1 MFESMRASGCF
12 LFESKYLRSLR
23 RGRQKRLRLKQQ
35 QSWETRS
42 IELLEDRSLLTLVD
56 FPTMI
61 AEVTAVSEDGDTIA
75 AFLRG
80 SASVDVGDT
89 PTRTPD
95 GRDTVQTEIVS
106 MSLQGFDSFN
116 GPLDVRVS
124 SMLPSLGATTE
135 RRDVNPGQLDTTFN
149 IDSFFDVFLE
159 IDAFVEDPM
168 NPSEEIQV
176 TLHGVSTVTTGDA
189 GARDVPVAPGDTMS
203 LTEPFDL
210 FLDPFHT
217 MPAGFTVEEL
227 DLTFEADFTSIEGQK
242 WHDLNSDGVK
252 DPGEPGLDDWI
263 VVAID
268 LGRNVPVDAQVTRSI
283 DVDGSG
289 MIDPDTEQ
297 GLFEF
302 TDLPPGRYFITEM
315 QQSGWSQTF
324 PLPIPAGEFPGVGPG
339 DNWLQFTRQA
349 NDSLTVGM
357 LATFDWDSD
366 GSGDEVVFLE
376 GDTTVVLG
384 DYDGGTDSVA
394 IEVGEFD
401 MFGDSTFGPVHIRTG
416 DPDTNNMVDGPLHL
430 GGQFVQDP
438 LDPALAD
445 SFFDIFVELDVG
457 NVLGGSAPDPSTVWT
472 NSTPI
477 RVEASIDR
485 LAPTGRP
492 YQMTNASPVEF
503 FDQSMEPQAQI
514 VDMRFTTYREELFD
528 RTVGYIYDVTQ
539 GQQISNVL
547 FGNRDLAAGPF
558 GNDYGD
564 APDGPYPTLAAN
576 NGASHA
582 IDGKHFLG
590 FHVDGEDDGQ
600 PDPLA
605 LGDDLNDAASS
616 FRTDDEDGVLFVTPL
631 VAGQSSDI
639 VVIASFMATG
649 DMLLNGWIDFDGNG
663 DWLGAGEQVF
673 QDQLLIPGANLLSIS
688 VPEGMSD
695 GTAVAR
701 FRVSTEAGLSFDG
714 PASDGEVEDYL
725 VSINAVA
732 PPPTDFGDAPDPF
745 DAVTGEYPT
754 LAENNGA
761 FHLIDGSTVIGNFID
776 GEPNGQPSP
785 AADGDDVTGLID
797 DEDGVTVTRPLAV
810 GEGGVIEVSTLTGG
824 FLNAW
829 IDFNADGD
837 WDDGNE
843 QIAADFSVGPG
854 RNPLFVSVPGL
865 GEGTVLGPT
874 YARFRLSPNPGEV
887 MGPSGAAL
895 NPENPGG
902 VGFGEVEDL
911 ALTIYHGEVIAET
924 DFWEL
929 SVNPQELPPSEDN
942 GDDRDAVGVAIFENG
957 LDGGFSTELVNQ
969 QWYWFSVNDG
979 PVLRLD
985 ELSLVSTSPQFSNPI
1000 QLTYG
1005 DAANGDPIQVDL
1017 SLTLNETS
1025 PTMADIA
1032 TSVVITD
1039 LTGAPINVDFFAYS
1053 DFDLNGSLGQFDRAT
1068 VVSPSQIDVTGV
1080 AGSSVSDLV
1089 TGMELPDHYEVGMVG
1104 PDGTAFDFQSG
1115 TLTDLTD
1122 VPPVSAT
1129 AGPANVAHAYQWTRS
1144 LGAAGTVML
1153 NTSQIGEAVELIL
1166 PAGSAGGVVS
1176 VGSGSGTDDDDEMG
1190 GLGGNVGVG
1199 GAVGGVGRFSGAG
1212 APGISNPGRFDP
1224 AFAIGYD
1231 YSALVNRFRSVELP
1245 VGIGDDQ
1252 YTVSY
1257 LDDLAALQTMTLAGG
1272 VQFDF
1277 NTDPNVADGV
1287 SDFRVL
1293 GIEASAAIDVEDPFG
1308 FVTQL
1313 SFVTDGPF
1321 ESTQTGI
1328 PEFVY
1333 VAEGPGQLREDVDV
1347 GGMLGVLETGD
1358 EGTWLPGGLL
1368 EETGLTF
1375 GFTLFDSLTD
1385 AQDRITT
1392 ADYTGLTQIM
1402 TSPPA
1407 QVTSVSPQAAS
1418 HTATAGTNISATF
1431 DQTITGST
1439 VTDQT
1444 FVVQALQTGRLLTAD
1459 GNMLS
1464 TSGAMITLDPAMD
1477 FKAGELVHVTATA
1490 GIEGPG
1496 EIGVAPHVW
1505 QFTVASSQGSGEF
1518 EDSGQDLG
1526 VGTSRAVAL
1535 GDLDGDGDLDAFLG
1549 TDGANEV
1556 LLQDVAGDFNLSQT
1570 LTGTP
1575 GITEGLTTS
1584 IALGDL
1590 DGDGDLDAVEGN
1602 FSNAFGNMDYVW
1614 INQGGAQAGTP
1625 GMFAI
1630 GVGVPT
1636 NRTTDIA
1643 LGDVDGDGDLDLF
1656 SAVSNQTGNVNRL
1669 WLNNG
1674 DGTFGNMQDIGFAGR
1689 RYAAVAMGDL
1699 DNDGDL
1705 DLYVG
1710 SHFVQFETPDV
1721 TEDEIWLNDG
1731 TGTFTLS
1738 TNGGV
1743 SLDGSS
1749 ASAVALGDVDGDGDL
1764 DAFVGNSP
1772 GGTETG
1778 EDRIWIN
1785 QGGDQGGTPGEFAD
1799 SGQAL
1804 GGMQR
1809 SSEVRLSD
1817 LDGDGDLDAVVS
1829 QTDASQQHILL
1840 NDGNGNFA
1848 SHTAVSVDLAPYSV
1862 DLGDVDSDGDLDLF
1876 STTSGRRNLFLNLT
1890 SGPAD
1895 VTLPAPGSYEVLV
1908 EGSDT
1913 VVRVASGA
1921 ELLRRDTSLVTSLT
1935 INGSAGDD
1943 TLTVDF
1949 SGGSPIP
1956 LGGLNFD
1963 GAEQTDGDALAMTGG
1978 TVASSDYQFDNAN
1991 DGAIDLDGQTITFT
2005 GLEPITDD
2013 LSVTDRVFT
2022 YSSADDDIVLDDDGV
2037 AGNNISRISSAGTA
2051 ETVDFTTPTGS
2062 LTINAG
2068 AGEDELSF
2076 VATDSMFNVAIT
2088 ANGDSEKDLFHV
2100 APHVTSTIT
2109 VDGGTPSPV
2118 TGPLDQVTFDLMGV
2132 GTPQLIAQSDLSGE
2146 LASTTHG
2153 TVTYA
2158 NVRSVSAE
2166 NGQFELIVDTV
2177 VLGEED
2183 GAADEVELQLIHY
2196 DLIPV
2201 AIGNTSSPDPFV
2213 QFYDAP
2219 AINNEGQVAFQALRS
2234 GMPENLQGVFVADVD
2249 GFETAALEGQTITDG
2264 TFTGSF
2270 SDVSLADSGLAAF
2283 RAGIELAGMP
2293 GTFGS
2298 GVFGGDGSSITTI
2311 GPVASNPFA
2320 GPNYFSGSL
2329 NENGDAV
2336 LAAGVS
2342 FVEDLYVNTGS
2353 GPVKLYDGP
2362 RLGEDFGAFFGPDIN
2377 NSGVISSIAGA
2388 RPGVFRFVVTGN
2400 GGSLTTVADTYDPSF
2415 NLKPGSGIQ
2424 TNTSINDSGTVA
2436 FVARADTVNGEYGVY
2451 TGNGGAL
2458 SLVADS
2464 SGDIGLFSS
2473 YGPSIND
2480 SGTVAFTA
2488 ILNGGDRGL
2497 YTGPD
2502 LMADKVVEV
2511 GDLLAGGTVTYVES
2525 GRFAINDSGEIAFS
2539 ASLGGGREVIAV
2551 AEPITPHLQIAV
2563 NGLPVFQG
2571 EFTGVSSISV
2581 NGSGDDDELI
2591 VDTAAGDPV
2600 PDGGLSYDGGGQMG
2614 AGDALELE
2622 GPADTVTHT
2631 FTSSSSGSADLDG
2644 QVISYTGLEP
2654 IVDMTTATHRV
2665 FTFGATDD
2673 DAELSDGLVNG
2684 DDVFRLTSVASSEL
2698 LDFSLPTSSLTINLG
2713 DGADSLLISADDLDS
2728 FVGSVTVNGDGG
2740 TDSIDAALFTLPA
2753 TINGGDDDDTLSGGA
2768 GNDSVDGGAGTDLLV
2783 QAGDTDFTLSTTQ
2796 LISTLTGTDSLTS
2809 IDLARLTGGAGDNAI
2824 DVSAFG
2830 GSTTLTGGDGND
2842 TLTGSAFADVMTGS
2856 GGNDVLTGGDGNDT
2870 LNGGSGKDELIGGAG
2885 DDVVQGQ
2892 GGTGDTLDG
2901 GDGDDT
2907 LNGGSGNDLI
2917 RETFAGNALLT
2928 NSAMTGRGNDT
2939 VISAERTRLTGG
2951 GAAQSIDVSAFFTA
2965 GLTSAT
2971 LLGGGGDDTLMGS
2984 PGSDVMIG
2992 AGGSDLMIGSS
3003 GHERMLGG
3011 SGSDTLIGGPGND
3024 RLKGL
3029 GGSGDRLSGGD
3040 GDDTLN
3046 GGRGVD
3052 RLIETGDVDFTL
3064 TTTSLT
3070 GLGTDVIQAIEVAE
3084 LNGGAGDNVIDV
3096 SAFTGFRGFTL
3107 LRGNDGDD
3115 SIVGSAMNDVIN
3127 GGDGNDTLLG
3137 KLGNDTLN
3145 GGDGNDGLSGF
3156 TGDDVLNG
3164 ERGFDRGFGGEGN
3177 DTLTGGNARDTL
3189 VGGDG
3194 DDSLAGNAGTD
3205 TLVGGTGNND
3215 ASMGDV
3221 FNDATA
3227 VIDEA
3232 FMLDPLPGWVD
3243 QV

>member
-1 MFESMRASGCF
+1 MFECLRASGCF
-12 LFESKYLRSLR
+12 LFESKYLKSLR

-35 QSWETRS
+35 QSWETRC

-61 AEVTAVSEDGDTIA
+61 AEVTAVSDDGDTIT

-80 SASVDVGDT
+80 AANVDVGDT
-89 PTRTPD
+89 PGRTSD

-135 RRDVNPGQLDTTFN
+135 RRDVNPGQVDTTFN
-149 IDSFFDVFLE
+149 VDSFFDVFLE

-168 NPSEEIQV
+168 NPSQEIQV
-176 TLHGVSTVTTGDA
+176 TLHGVSTISTGA
-189 GARDVPVAPGDTMS
+189 TGGGDVPVAPGDTMS

-227 DLTFEADFTSIEGQK
+227 DLTFAADFTSIEGQK

-268 LGRNVPVDAQVTRSI
+268 LDRNVPVDAQVTRSI
-283 DVDGSG
+283 DLDDSGS
-289 MIDPDTEQ
+289 IDPDTEQ
-297 GLFEF
+297 GLYEF
-302 TDLPPGRYFITEM
+302 TGLPPGRYFITEM

-339 DNWLQFTRQA
+339 DDWLQFTRQA
-349 NDSLTVGM
+349 NDFLTVGM

-376 GDTTVVLG
+376 GDASVFLG
-384 DYDGGTDSVA
+384 DYDGGTDSVS

-401 MFGDSTFGPVHIRTG
+401 MFGNSTFGPVHIRTG
-416 DPDTNNMVDGPLHL
+416 DPDANNMVDGPLHL

-457 NVLGGSAPDPSTVWT
+457 NVLGESAPDPSTVWT
-472 NSTPI
+472 NSTAI

-503 FDQSMEPQAQI
+503 FDQSMEPQVQI
-514 VDMRFTTYREELFD
+514 VDMRFTTYRDELFD

-616 FRTDDEDGVLFVTPL
+616 FRSDDEDGVLFVAPL

-639 VVIASFMATG
+639 VVIASSMATG
-649 DMLLNGWIDFDGNG
+649 DMLLNAWIDFDGNG

-673 QDQLLIPGANLLSIS
+673 QDQLLIPGANLLSVS
-688 VPEGMSD
+688 VPEGLSD
-695 GTAVAR
+695 GAAVAR
-701 FRVSTEAGLSFDG
+701 FRVSTETGLSFDG
-714 PASDGEVEDYL
+714 PASNGEVEDYL
-725 VSINAVA
+725 VAIHAVD
-732 PPPTDFGDAPDPF
+732 PPLTDFGDAPDPF
-745 DAVTGEYPT
+745 TAVPGEYPT
-754 LAENNGA
+754 LAGNNGA
-761 FHLIDGSTVIGNFID
+761 FHLIDGSTVIGNFMD
-776 GEPNGQPSP
+776 GEPDGQPTP
-785 AADGDDVTGLID
+785 AADGDDAAGLID
-797 DEDGVTVTRPLAV
+797 DEDGVTVTEPLAV

-837 WDDGNE
+837 WEDANE
-843 QIAADFSVGPG
+843 QIAADFNVRPG
-854 RNPLFVSVPGL
+854 RNPLFVSVPDL

-887 MGPSGAAL
+887 MAPSGAAS

-902 VGFGEVEDL
+902 VGFGEVEDI

-924 DFWEL
+924 DSWEL
-929 SVNPQELPPSEDN
+929 AVNPQELPPSEDD

-957 LDGGFSTELVNQ
+957 VDGGFSTELVNQ

-979 PVLRLD
+979 PVQRLD
-985 ELSLVSTSPQFSNPI
+985 ELSLVSTSPQFANPI
-1000 QLTYG
+1000 LLTYG
-1005 DAANGDPIQVDL
+1005 DPANGDPIQVDL

-1039 LTGAPINVDFFAYS
+1039 LTGAPIDVDFFAYS
-1053 DFDLNGSLGQFDRAT
+1053 DFDLNGPLGQLDRAT
-1068 VVSPSQIDVTGV
+1068 VVSPAQIDVTGV

-1089 TGMELPDHYEVGMVG
+1089 TGMELPDHYEVGIVG

-1122 VPPVSAT
+1122 VPAVSAT
-1129 AGPANVAHAYQWTRS
+1129 AGPANVAHAYQWTRAI
-1144 LGAAGTVML
+1144 GAAGTVIL
-1153 NTSQIGEAVELIL
+1153 ETSQIGEAVELIL
-1166 PAGSAGGVVS
+1166 PAGSAGGGIS
-1176 VGSGSGTDDDDEMG
+1176 IGGGNGADDDDEMG

-1199 GAVGGVGRFSGAG
+1199 GAVGGVGRFSGPG
-1212 APGISNPGRFDP
+1212 APGITNPGSFDP

-1231 YSALVNRFRSVELP
+1231 YSASVNRFRSVELP
-1245 VGIGDDQ
+1245 EGVGDDD

-1293 GIEASAAIDVEDPFG
+1293 GIESSAAIDVEDPFG

-1321 ESTQTGI
+1321 ASTQTGI
-1328 PEFVY
+1328 PEFIY

-1358 EGTWLPGGLL
+1358 EGTWLPGDLL

-1392 ADYTGLTQIM
+1392 ADYTGLTQIVEA
-1402 TSPPA
+1402 PA
-1407 QVTSVSPQAAS
+1407 P
-1418 HTATAGTNISATF
+1418 
-1431 DQTITGST
+1431 
-1439 VTDQT
+1439 
-1444 FVVQALQTGRLLTAD
+1444 R
-1459 GNMLS
+1459 
-1464 TSGAMITLDPAMD
+1464 
-1477 FKAGELVHVTATA
+1477 
-1490 GIEGPG
+1490 
-1496 EIGVAPHVW
+1496 
-1505 QFTVASSQGSGEF
+1505 
-1518 EDSGQDLG
+1518 
-1526 VGTSRAVAL
+1526 
-1535 GDLDGDGDLDAFLG
+1535 
-1549 TDGANEV
+1549 
-1556 LLQDVAGDFNLSQT
+1556 
-1570 LTGTP
+1570 
-1575 GITEGLTTS
+1575 
-1584 IALGDL
+1584 
-1590 DGDGDLDAVEGN
+1590 
-1602 FSNAFGNMDYVW
+1602 
-1614 INQGGAQAGTP
+1614 
-1625 GMFAI
+1625 
-1630 GVGVPT
+1630 
-1636 NRTTDIA
+1636 
-1643 LGDVDGDGDLDLF
+1643 
-1656 SAVSNQTGNVNRL
+1656 
-1669 WLNNG
+1669 
-1674 DGTFGNMQDIGFAGR
+1674 
-1689 RYAAVAMGDL
+1689 
-1699 DNDGDL
+1699 
-1705 DLYVG
+1705 
-1710 SHFVQFETPDV
+1710 
-1721 TEDEIWLNDG
+1721 
-1731 TGTFTLS
+1731 
-1738 TNGGV
+1738 
-1743 SLDGSS
+1743 
-1749 ASAVALGDVDGDGDL
+1749 
-1764 DAFVGNSP
+1764 
-1772 GGTETG
+1772 
-1778 EDRIWIN
+1778 
-1785 QGGDQGGTPGEFAD
+1785 
-1799 SGQAL
+1799 
-1804 GGMQR
+1804 
-1809 SSEVRLSD
+1809 
-1817 LDGDGDLDAVVS
+1817 
-1829 QTDASQQHILL
+1829 
-1840 NDGNGNFA
+1840 
-1848 SHTAVSVDLAPYSV
+1848 SVDLPGAGSY
-1862 DLGDVDSDGDLDLF
+1862 DLFQDGDDIVVEVSGGSELF
-1876 STTSGRRNLFLNLT
+1876 RKA
-1890 SGPAD
+1890 AD
-1895 VTLPAPGSYEVLV
+1895 
-1908 EGSDT
+1908 
-1913 VVRVASGA
+1913 
-1921 ELLRRDTSLVTSLT
+1921 LVTSLT

-1949 SGGSPIP
+1949 SGGSPLP
-1956 LGGLNFD
+1956 GEGLSFD
-1963 GAEQTDGDALAMTGG
+1963 GAGQTGSDTLALIGG
-1978 TVASSDYQFDNAN
+1978 TVTSSDYRFDNAN
-1991 DGAIDLDGQTITFT
+1991 DGLIDLDGQMITFT
-2005 GLEPITDD
+2005 GLEPITDN

-2022 YSSADDDIVLDDDGV
+2022 YSSADDDIVLNDDGI
-2037 AGNNISRISSAGTA
+2037 AGNNISRLSAAGTA
-2051 ETVDFTTPTGS
+2051 ESVDFTTPTGS

-2068 AGEDELSF
+2068 DGEDELSF
-2076 VATDSMFNVAIT
+2076 VATDSMFNVSIA
-2088 ANGDSEKDLFHV
+2088 ANGDSQEDLFHV
-2100 APHVTSTIT
+2100 APHVTSTII
-2109 VDGGTPSPV
+2109 VDGGTPSAV

-2132 GTPQLIAQSDLSGE
+2132 GTPQLTAQSDLGGE
-2146 LASTTHG
+2146 LTSTTHG
-2153 TVTYA
+2153 TVTYS

-2166 NGQFELIVDTV
+2166 NGQYELIVDTA

-2196 DLIPV
+2196 DLVPV

-2213 QFYDAP
+2213 QFFDAP
-2219 AINNEGQVAFQALRS
+2219 AINNEGQVAFLGLRS

-2249 GFETAALEGQTITDG
+2249 GFETAALQGQTFADG
-2264 TFTGSF
+2264 TFTTAF
-2270 SDVSLADSGLAAF
+2270 SEVSLADSGLAAF
-2283 RAGIELAGMP
+2283 RATIELTGMP
-2293 GTFGS
+2293 GTFGG

-2311 GPVASNPFA
+2311 GPVAADPFA
-2320 GPNYFSGSL
+2320 GPNYFAGYL
-2329 NENGDAV
+2329 NEIGTAV
-2336 LAAGVS
+2336 LSAGVS
-2342 FVEDLYVNTGS
+2342 FGEDLHLWS
-2353 GPVKLYDGP
+2353 GGAPTVLYDSSTLGP
-2362 RLGEDFGAFFGPDIN
+2362 DIGAFFGPDIN
-2377 NSGVISSIAGA
+2377 NAGVVSAVAGA
-2388 RPGVFRFVVTGN
+2388 SPGVFHFVVAGS
-2400 GGSLTTVADTYDPSF
+2400 GGALTTIADSTDMA
-2415 NLKPGSGIQ
+2415 SGLRSNSIA
-2424 TNTSINDSGTVA
+2424 TNTSINDSGTVT
-2436 FVARADTVNGEYGVY
+2436 FVARADTVDGKYGVY
-2451 TGNGGAL
+2451 TGSGGAL

-2488 ILNGGDRGL
+2488 IVSGGDRGL

-2511 GDLLAGGTVTYVES
+2511 GDLLAGGTVAYVES
-2525 GRFAINDSGEIAFS
+2525 GRFAINDSGEIAFY

-2551 AEPITPHLQIAV
+2551 AEPITPHLQVAV

-2600 PDGGLSYDGGGQMG
+2600 PDGGLSYDGGGQTG
-2614 AGDALELE
+2614 AGDTLELE

-2631 FTSSSSGSADLDG
+2631 FTSSSSGSAALDG

-2684 DDVFRLTSVASSEL
+2684 DDLFRLTSVASSEL

-2728 FVGSVTVNGDGG
+2728 FVGSVTLNGDGG
-2740 TDSIDAALFTLPA
+2740 TDTIDASLFTLPA

-2796 LISTLTGTDSLTS
+2796 LASALTGTDSLTA
-2809 IDLARLTGGAGDNAI
+2809 IDRARLTGGGSDNTI
-2824 DVSAFG
+2824 DASVFD
-2830 GSTTLTGGDGND
+2830 GSTTLTGGNGND
-2842 TLTGSAFADVMTGS
+2842 TLTGSAFADVLTGS
-2856 GGNDVLTGGDGNDT
+2856 GGNDVLIAGDGNDI
-2870 LNGGSGKDELIGGAG
+2870 LNGGSGKDELLGGAG
-2885 DDVVQGQ
+2885 NDIVQGQ

-2907 LNGGSGNDLI
+2907 LNGGSGNDVI
-2917 RETFAGNALLT
+2917 RETFAGNATLT
-2928 NSAMTGRGNDT
+2928 NTAMSGRGNDT
-2939 VISAERTRLTGG
+2939 VLSAERAFLSGG
-2951 GAAQSIDVSAFFTA
+2951 AAAQSIDVSAFFA
-2965 GLTSAT
+2965 PGLTSVT
-2971 LLGGGGDDTLMGS
+2971 LNGGGGGDSLTGS
-2984 PGSDVMIG
+2984 NGNDVIVG
-2992 AGGSDLMIGSS
+2992 AGGSDRLDG
-3003 GHERMLGG
+3003 GAGNDRMFGG
-3011 SGSDTLIGGPGND
+3011 AGADTLIGGLGND
-3024 RLKGL
+3024 FMKGL
-3029 GGSGDRLSGGD
+3029 GGSGDRLRGGE

-3052 RLIETGDVDFTL
+3052 RIIETGDVDFTL
-3064 TTTSLT
+3064 TNTSLT
-3070 GLGTDVIQAIEVAE
+3070 GLGTDVVQAIEVAE
-3084 LNGGAGDNVIDV
+3084 LNGGPSGNTIDV
-3096 SAFTGFRGFTL
+3096 SAFAGFRGFTII
-3107 LRGNDGDD
+3107 RGNGGNDF
-3115 SIVGSAMNDVIN
+3115 ITGSTRTDVIH

-3137 KLGNDTLN
+3137 KEGNDQLN
-3145 GGDGNDGLSGF
+3145 GDDGNDGLSGF
-3156 TGDDVLNG
+3156 DGNDVLSG
-3164 ERGFDRGFGGEGN
+3164 GRGYDRLFGGVGD

-3189 VGGDG
+3189 IGGDG
-3194 DDSLAGNAGTD
+3194 DDALDGNAADD

-3215 ASMGDV
+3215 ASMGDT
-3221 FNDATA
+3221 FTDATA
-3227 VIDEA
+3227 TIDEA
-3232 FMLDPLPGWVD
+3232 FMLDPLPAWVD